1 MLKHLRRLFA
11 YNAWA
16 NREVV
21 GSFLSSGNVPAR
33 VLQLNSHIL
42 AAERLWLARLQQQPQ
57 TVAVWPDFDL
67 QRCQA
72 EAQTMPRLWESYLS
86 GLDEG
91 DLVTGVT
98 YKNSKGEVFTSRRE
112 DILQHVILHST
123 YHRGQIAAAMREAG
137 LTPAYTDFIHAVR
150 GEHI

>member
-16 NREVV
+16 NREVLAAFPTSANIPV
-21 GSFLSSGNVPAR
+21 R
-33 VLQLNSHIL
+33 VLRLMCHIF
-42 AAERLWLARLQQQPQ
+42 AAERLWLERLQNQPQ
-57 TVAVWPDFDL
+57 SVAVWPDFDL

-72 EAQTMPRLWESYLS
+72 EAQAMPRLWESYLS

>member
-11 YNAWA
+11 YNVWA
-16 NREVV
+16 NREVLA
-21 GSFLSSGNVPAR
+21 SFPPSGETPAR
-33 VLQLNSHIL
+33 VLQLTCHIF
-42 AAERLWLARLQQQPQ
+42 AAERLWLERLQNQPQ
-57 TVAVWPDFDL
+57 SGVVWPDADL

-72 EAQTMPRLWESYLS
+72 EAQAMPRLWETYLS
-86 GLDEG
+86 GLDER
-91 DLVTGVT
+91 DLVMGVT
-98 YKNSKGEVFTSRRE
+98 YKNSKGEVFTSHRE